1 LQLKKGI
8 MDTHLAIHL
17 SEHTF
22 EILTR
27 QAAAAGKTPAELA
40 ASAVEQAYTAVPP
53 ISADPATARSNFERC
68 FGSIDIGR
76 PIGVANAAID
86 ADLARQYGNVN
97 GTK

>member
-1 LQLKKGI
+1 

-22 EILTR
+22 ELLSQ

-40 ASAVEQAYTAVPP
+40 ASAVEQAYSATRP
-53 ISADPATARSNFERC
+53 IAGDAATARANFERC
-68 FGSIDIGR
+68 FGSVDLGR
-76 PIGVANAAID
+76 PVGIANAAID
-86 ADLARQYGNVN
+86 ADLAGQYGNVN